1 MTADQP
7 IRPRLLFRARAF
19 DAGSRVLLFLLLVC
33 VGGCDRKESG
43 AAPEALPV
51 QPDQPAPVA
60 DVTQVPDEV
69 VSSDPGDE
77 HLEDAIPRH
86 DYVQP
91 ERQGE
96 DYPIAKFSATPV
108 PSKLIYLGEEG
119 KLVYNP
125 YNEKGD
131 VIPDFS
137 MAGYRRGL
145 EEIPDVPVAVTIT
158 PNPDGSD
165 EHQKIMD
172 AIAQIARLPK
182 DEKGFR
188 GALLFKKG
196 TYHVSQPLV
205 IDVDG
210 VVLRGEGDGDDGTV
224 LVATGKAP
232 KGYTFIKFS
241 SRENQAGR
249 TPVESKKQKITDDY
263 VNVGS
268 TSFHV
273 ADASAFAVGDEVI
286 VHRPSTAA
294 WLQAIGMDKIKSAYK
309 EGEFLS
315 WAPGSHDLNFD
326 RTITKIEGNRITV
339 DMPLFMALD
348 AQYGGGTIYAY
359 TWPAR
364 SEAMGIEKMKLVCQ
378 FDPKLG
384 IQDENRAKTAVAFH
398 QVRDCFARD
407 VSVYHFNFGMNVNT
421 RSSSRITMERCKVYD
436 PMTKVRGGHRYG
448 FNSTGGAVLIKDCH
462 SEDMRHAYSVTS
474 LATGPNVVVN
484 STSKNC
490 YAISEPHHSWAA
502 GTLWDNVVI
511 EGPEAGLMAVNRG
524 SCAGGQGWTGT
535 MQVFWNCKS
544 NFIMIQSPP
553 TGQNFGFGIKG
564 VTTDL
569 DNLYSSLRFYLRFN
583 NRHSGIPWKYEGIAM
598 FGNAYIESPDAPVAI
613 KSLYEQ
619 QVRERKGTV
628 Q

>member
-1 MTADQP
+1 
-7 IRPRLLFRARAF
+7 
-19 DAGSRVLLFLLLVC
+19 
-33 VGGCDRKESG
+33 
-43 AAPEALPV
+43 
-51 QPDQPAPVA
+51 
-60 DVTQVPDEV
+60 
-69 VSSDPGDE
+69 
-77 HLEDAIPRH
+77 
-86 DYVQP
+86 
-91 ERQGE
+91 
-96 DYPIAKFSATPV
+96 
-108 PSKLIYLGEEG
+108 
-119 KLVYNP
+119 
-125 YNEKGD
+125 
-131 VIPDFS
+131 
-137 MAGYRRGL
+137 
-145 EEIPDVPVAVTIT
+145 
-158 PNPDGSD
+158 
-165 EHQKIMD
+165 
-172 AIAQIARLPK
+172 
-182 DEKGFR
+182 
-188 GALLFKKG
+188 
-196 TYHVSQPLV
+196 
-205 IDVDG
+205 
-210 VVLRGEGDGDDGTV
+210 
-224 LVATGKAP
+224 
-232 KGYTFIKFS
+232 
-241 SRENQAGR
+241 
-249 TPVESKKQKITDDY
+249 
-263 VNVGS
+263 
-268 TSFHV
+268 
-273 ADASAFAVGDEVI
+273 
-286 VHRPSTAA
+286 
-294 WLQAIGMDKIKSAYK
+294 
-309 EGEFLS
+309 
-315 WAPGSHDLNFD
+315 
-326 RTITKIEGNRITV
+326 
-339 DMPLFMALD
+339 MPLFMALD

>member
-1 MTADQP
+1 MILPMTPEQP
-7 IRPRLLFRARAF
+7 IRLSSFFRPSGLE
-19 DAGSRVLLFLLLVC
+19 AGRVLIFLLLGC
-33 VGGCDRKESG
+33 MWGCDWKGSEET
-43 AAPEALPV
+43 PEPV
-51 QPDQPAPVA
+51 
-60 DVTQVPDEV
+60 T
-69 VSSDPGDE
+69 
-77 HLEDAIPRH
+77 LEAEDATTAGDAIPRH

-96 DYPIAKFSATPV
+96 EYPIAKFSATPV
-108 PSKLIYLGEEG
+108 PSKLVHMGGDG

-125 YNEKGD
+125 YNEQGD
-131 VIPDFS
+131 VIPNFS
-137 MAGYRRGL
+137 MAGFRRGL

-165 EHQKIMD
+165 EYQKIMD
-172 AIAQIARLPK
+172 AIHQIAQLPR

-224 LVATGKAP
+224 LVATGKTP

-241 SRENQAGR
+241 SKENQAGR
-249 TPVESKKQKITDDY
+249 TPIESKKQKITDDY
-263 VNVGS
+263 VKVGS
-268 TSFHV
+268 SSFHV
-273 ADASAFAVGDEVI
+273 ADASVFAVGDEVI

-294 WLQAIGMDKIKSAYK
+294 WLNAIGMDKIKSAYK
-309 EGEFLS
+309 EGEFFS

-348 AQYGGGTIYAY
+348 AKYGGGNIYAY

-364 SEAMGIEKMKLVCQ
+364 SEAMGIENMKLVCQ

-384 IQDENRAKTAVAFH
+384 IEDEDRAKTAVAFH

-421 RSSSRITMERCKVYD
+421 RSSSRITMERCKVAD

-490 YAISEPHHSWAA
+490 YAVSEPHHSWAA

-583 NRHSGIPWKYEGIAM
+583 NRHSGIPWKYEGLAM
-598 FGNAYIESPDAPVAI
+598 FGNAHIESPDAPVEI
-613 KSLYEQ
+613 ESLYKQ
-619 QVRERKGTV
+619 QVQERKAAV